1 MRSLFGKK
9 HKDHAA
15 SSSSSGLHKK
25 PTGGKVF
32 GTALIDV
39 CEREKT
45 EIPQVAT
52 EVMEYLDKNG
62 LKVEGIFRI
71 PGNSIQI
78 QQLQDYYDCTS
89 DVLTIDTVDD
99 VHAVACV
106 LKQYLRDLPDPLL
119 THRFYDTFIAI
130 MKNPD
135 YDYRISNI
143 KKLITALP
151 PAHKSL
157 LQHLFSFLLR
167 VAAQSDVNKMTFPN
181 LAIVFG
187 PNLLRPRH
195 ESMLRMI
202 EDARHVNSLIKLL
215 LEEYEFLIMGTTDKP
230 KNSALYKKPDPT
242 PAPASAPV
250 VAAAGSAPGSAPS
263 TPKGPSTNPA
273 IAGGR
278 AHTHRRRAFKF
289 DPADLSTQTFTED
302 ESVDPG
308 EKEARVDSPARPR
321 RAVGGAA
328 ATASIGLAPSKRI
341 SAIGVILMTPEMEQ
355 EVKEFDLARPL
366 QHAMSLLNVD
376 RQKCARGADCSTMNP
391 LQLKAEK
398 AAVKRIL
405 RNFDVSFKEKHGHLP
420 TKADKE
426 PLRPLYQQYR
436 ELTQIIDNTVAP
448 PVPARATGP
457 KPSVVDE
464 QQKLLR
470 KEKRQLQLFL
480 HKYQEEFI
488 ARNGRKVQYL
498 EDRLPVQREY
508 DRYKELKL
516 QLADGD

>member
-9 HKDHAA
+9 HKDSP
-15 SSSSSGLHKK
+15 SSSSASAHRK

-32 GTALIDV
+32 GTPLIDV
-39 CEREKT
+39 CEREKAD
-45 EIPQVAT
+45 IPQIAT
-52 EVMEYLDKNG
+52 EVIEYLDKNG
-62 LKVEGIFRI
+62 LKIEGIFRI

-89 DVLTIDTVDD
+89 DALTIDTVDD
-99 VHAVACV
+99 VHAVAG
-106 LKQYLRDLPDPLL
+106 LMKQYLRDLPDPLL

-135 YDYRISNI
+135 YEYRIINI
-143 KKLITALP
+143 KKLLAALP
-151 PAHKSL
+151 VPHKNL
-157 LQHLFSFLLR
+157 LQQIFAFLLR

-215 LEEYEFLIMGTTDKP
+215 LEEYEFLIAGTSDKP
-230 KNSALYKKPDPT
+230 KVVHKKPESTVVLP
-242 PAPASAPV
+242 PSVVPGIAASA
-250 VAAAGSAPGSAPS
+250 ARPS
-263 TPKGPSTNPA
+263 STNPA
-273 IAGGR
+273 LGAGK
-278 AHTHRRRAFKF
+278 TDRRRAFKF
-289 DPADLSTQTFTED
+289 DPADLSSQTFSED
-302 ESVDPG
+302 GSEGGGSGGGGGG
-308 EKEARVDSPARPR
+308 EGVPEAAGLKLPPARR
-321 RAVGGAA
+321 IAA
-328 ATASIGLAPSKRI
+328 STPSPKRI
-341 SAIGVILMTPEMEQ
+341 SAMGPILMTPEMEQ
-355 EVKEFDLARPL
+355 EVRNFDLLHPL
-366 QHAMSLLNVD
+366 QHAMSALSADRLKDNRPANVSAMSPA
-376 RQKCARGADCSTMNP
+376 QI
-391 LQLKAEK
+391 KAEK
-398 AAVKRIL
+398 SSVKRIL
-405 RNFDVSFKEKHGHLP
+405 RNFDIAFKEKNGSLP

-436 ELTQIIDNTVAP
+436 DLNQAIEHMGSTT
-448 PVPARATGP
+448 
-457 KPSVVDE
+457 PSGTSKAVVDE
-464 QQKLLR
+464 QQKALK

-508 DRYKELKL
+508 DRYKELK
-516 QLADGD
+516 QILAEGD